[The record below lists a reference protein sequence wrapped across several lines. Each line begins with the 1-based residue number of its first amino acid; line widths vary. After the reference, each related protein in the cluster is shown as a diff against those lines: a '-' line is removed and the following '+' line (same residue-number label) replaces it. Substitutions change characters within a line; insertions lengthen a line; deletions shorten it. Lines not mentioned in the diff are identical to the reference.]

1 MTPETT
7 TSNALQPEAAARL
20 TAFARACKGAARA
33 VSLYP
38 PEHPAIEAALAR
50 LTAAAAAAADRRPF
64 TMLVSP
70 DNLLVDGRACPRPDP
85 AIADLAALLHS
96 HLIGQLT
103 VARRVEAGSWR
114 LFLGLLAQNP
124 ADIRGQG
131 GVGRAWTT
139 AGGLGLELQEV
150 DYATIVQERDSGE
163 AASWDAIIANCL
175 RVDALDLNEETL
187 RALADIAR
195 DPARLGDLMARLE
208 EQSSGQPDNHG
219 RASAIARL
227 LTALQRHVAHEAPAS
242 MEAVLGNMAAAVTRL
257 SPDLLLELLA
267 ASREPGGEAS
277 PLAEMFARVTDPVLA
292 RFVSR
297 SVIAERGCTTR
308 LAEAFRALA
317 PDPERQRTVAGLA
330 KREVVNSALGAETAF
345 AQLWARVEE
354 LLVSYSDKPFVPE
367 EYNLELS
374 AARTRSLEIEHVPD
388 DPPARIAGWLTTVS
402 DAQLRSL
409 DLQLLL
415 DLLEVEREPGRWK
428 EVLELVATQVDD
440 LLLVGDLGRA
450 RRLVEALAGSA
461 RPGQD
466 ERARE
471 ASRTIEALVAGAM
484 VSVLAGHLNTVDE
497 EGVEEVRHLCAAVG
511 PPLIPRLADA
521 LSAEGRAR
529 SRQRLTELL
538 MMFGEEGRQSVDKLR
553 RSPSASVRRT
563 AVQILRTFGG
573 DEAVHDLAQ
582 MLEDPEASVQ
592 REAVRALI
600 ALGSQE
606 GHAIL
611 QETLASDASTARA
624 AVFQELTT
632 TRDENATPLFCYI
645 VRNGVCRGSL
655 RDIYLKAIARL
666 GAIGGRDGLE
676 TLREVLN
683 RGNLWAPRR
692 TREVRA
698 AAAAAL
704 AAMKDGAG
712 RSVLDE
718 AAAQGAFGVRRI
730 AKRYLG

>member
-1 MTPETT
+1 MSPDTT
-7 TSNALQPEAAARL
+7 ASNSLQPETAARL
-20 TAFARACKGAARA
+20 TTFARACKAAARA
-33 VSLYP
+33 VALYP
-38 PEHPAIEAALAR
+38 PEHPAIETALGR
-50 LTAAAAAAADRRPF
+50 LTAAATGAADRRPF
-64 TMLVSP
+64 SVQVSP
-70 DNLLVDGRACPRPDP
+70 DTLLVDGRGCQRPDP
-85 AIADLAALLHS
+85 AIGDLAALLHS
-96 HLIGQLT
+96 HLIGSIT
-103 VARRVEAGSWR
+103 VSRRMDAGAWR
-114 LFLGLLAQNP
+114 TFLGLLAQNP
-124 ADIRGQG
+124 IEIRGQG
-131 GVGRAWTT
+131 GFGRAWTT
-139 AGGLGLELQEV
+139 AGGLGLELQEL

-175 RVDALDLNEETL
+175 RVDALDLDEKTL
-187 RALADIAR
+187 RALAEIAR

-208 EQSSGQPDNHG
+208 DQSSSADTRT
-219 RASAIARL
+219 RAASIARL
-227 LTALQRHVAHEAPAS
+227 LTALTGHVAREDPAS
-242 MEAVLGNMAAAVTRL
+242 MEAVLGNMAAAATRL
-257 SPDLLLELLA
+257 SPDLLIELLA
-267 ASREPGGEAS
+267 VSRERGREAS
-277 PLAEMFARVTDPVLA
+277 PLAEMFARVTDPLLA

-297 SVIAERGCTTR
+297 SVVAERGCTAR

-317 PDPERQRTVAGLA
+317 PDPERQRTVAVLA
-330 KREVVNSALGAETAF
+330 KRELANTSLGAEAGF
-345 AQLWARVEE
+345 EQVWARVEE

-367 EYNLELS
+367 AYNLELS

-388 DPPARIAGWLTTVS
+388 DPPARIAAWLTSVS

-415 DLLEVEREPGRWK
+415 DLLRVEQDAGRWSD
-428 EVLELVATQVDD
+428 VLDLVATQVDD
-440 LLLVGDLGRA
+440 LLLVGDLARA
-450 RRLVEALAGSA
+450 RRLVEALAGVSHA
-461 RPGQD
+461 RDDRGKAA
-466 ERARE
+466 ETTVA
-471 ASRTIEALVAGAM
+471 TLVAGSM

-497 EGVEEVRHLCAAVG
+497 EGVEEVKRLCAAVG
-511 PPLIPRLADA
+511 PALIPRLADT

-573 DEAVHDLAQ
+573 DEAVHDLAE
-582 MLEDPEASVQ
+582 MLEDREASVQ

-600 ALGSQE
+600 SLGSEE

-611 QETLASDASTARA
+611 QDTLASDSSAARA

-645 VRNGVCRGSL
+645 VRHGACRGSL

-676 TLREVLN
+676 TLRDVLN

-704 AAMKDGAG
+704 AAMKDEAG
-712 RSVLDE
+712 RAVLEE
-718 AAAQGAFGVRRI
+718 AAAQGAFGVRRV
-730 AKRYLG
+730 ARKYL